1 MGAATVPLS
10 FRIPDSVSV
19 LLEDRVAKLIAAGEI
34 KNRTEALQDALTCWL
49 MIEEHQEQLRAA
61 APGIPGGVPLEEI
74 VDAQAPA

>member
-1 MGAATVPLS
+1 MGAATVPVS

-49 MIEEHQEQLRAA
+49 MIEEHQEMIHSAGRAL
-61 APGIPGGVPLEEI
+61 GGVPLEEI